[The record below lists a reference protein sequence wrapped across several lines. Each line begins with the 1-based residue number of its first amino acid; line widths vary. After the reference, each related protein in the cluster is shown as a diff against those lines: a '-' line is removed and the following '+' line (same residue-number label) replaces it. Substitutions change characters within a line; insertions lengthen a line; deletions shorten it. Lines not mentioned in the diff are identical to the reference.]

1 MQLIK
6 EITKV
11 IDNFLHEKGIYGVD
25 CDDLEHKIAETINGK
40 KCRIT
45 TCVGGA
51 DGILEVK
58 NGELY
63 IKSDKLDSY
72 FRRIL
77 HGIIEEYALSEKV
90 YLSWNTKQI
99 IDACIIQSTGKTGEI
114 LKKPVHT
121 KGE

>member
-1 MQLIK
+1 MQLTK

-25 CDDLEHKIAETINGK
+25 RDDLEHKIAETINGK
-40 KCRIT
+40 ECRIT

-51 DGILEVK
+51 DGILEVT

-72 FRRIL
+72 L
-77 HGIIEEYALSEKV
+77 EEYSME
-90 YLSWNTKQI
+90 
-99 IDACIIQSTGKTGEI
+99 
-114 LKKPVHT
+114 
-121 KGE
+121 

>member
-1 MQLIK
+1 MQLTK

-25 CDDLEHKIAETINGK
+25 RDDLEHKIAETINGK
-40 KCRIT
+40 ECRIT

-72 FRRIL
+72 L
-77 HGIIEEYALSEKV
+77 EEYSMYPCSCCSVNGTSKNYYEKRP
-90 YLSWNTKQI
+90 L
-99 IDACIIQSTGKTGEI
+99 
-114 LKKPVHT
+114 
-121 KGE
+121 

>member
-1 MQLIK
+1 MQLTK

-25 CDDLEHKIAETINGK
+25 CDDLEHKMRNHKRKGMPDYHLCK
-40 KCRIT
+40 
-45 TCVGGA
+45 VDA

-72 FRRIL
+72 LERIL
-77 HGIIEEYALSEKV
+77 HGIIEEYALSEKM

-99 IDACIIQSTGKTGEI
+99 IEQ
-114 LKKPVHT
+114 
-121 KGE
+121 

>member
-1 MQLIK
+1 MQLTK

-25 CDDLEHKIAETINGK
+25 RDDLEHKIAETINGK
-40 KCRIT
+40 ECRIT

-72 FRRIL
+72 L
-77 HGIIEEYALSEKV
+77 EEYSM
-90 YLSWNTKQI
+90 
-99 IDACIIQSTGKTGEI
+99 D
-114 LKKPVHT
+114 
-121 KGE
+121 

>member
-1 MQLIK
+1 MQLTK

-25 CDDLEHKIAETINGK
+25 RDDLEHKIAETINGK
-40 KCRIT
+40 ECRIT

-72 FRRIL
+72 LEEYSMNNRRI
-77 HGIIEEYALSEKV
+77 
-90 YLSWNTKQI
+90 
-99 IDACIIQSTGKTGEI
+99 CIIRKDVFELEYETNN
-114 LKKPVHT
+114 
-121 KGE
+121 

>member
-1 MQLIK
+1 MQLTK

-25 CDDLEHKIAETINGK
+25 CDDLEHKIAETINGQE
-40 KCRIT
+40 CRIT

-72 FRRIL
+72 L
-77 HGIIEEYALSEKV
+77 EEYSME
-90 YLSWNTKQI
+90 
-99 IDACIIQSTGKTGEI
+99 
-114 LKKPVHT
+114 
-121 KGE
+121 